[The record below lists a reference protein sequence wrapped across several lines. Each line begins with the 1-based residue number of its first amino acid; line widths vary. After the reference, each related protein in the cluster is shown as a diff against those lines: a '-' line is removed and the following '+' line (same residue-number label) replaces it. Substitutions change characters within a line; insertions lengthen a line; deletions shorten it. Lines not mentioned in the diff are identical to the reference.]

1 MPKKGTRILGR
12 IRRPARADTAGAS
25 AFDSFYLKDRY
36 GSKAM
41 RAIWSDQA
49 MVQAWLD
56 CEATL
61 ALAESDAGI
70 VPESAAR
77 IIARAAR
84 VENISLPAMRA
95 EFDRTWNPIL
105 PLVNALRARL
115 PPRAAQWVH
124 WGATSKN
131 IMDTGS
137 ALQIKATYRVV
148 HEGLDRIERAL
159 VVLARKHRN
168 TLMAARTHGQQA
180 IPVTLGYKVA
190 VWIDEIRRQR
200 ERLLESEKRVL
211 VCEFGGAVGTMA
223 ATGKIGLR
231 IQERFAARLGLGFPL
246 IPTKTAGDRFAEFFL
261 VLSSISGTFSKI
273 GAAIYNHQ
281 QSDIDEISE
290 FSVGKVGSSA
300 MPHKLNPVASGSV
313 VLLFRLIKARATA
326 VLDYIHCEWE
336 DDHRQGETM
345 WSFGPEISL
354 LFGAQLEMLARVLET
369 LIVKPENMLRN
380 LDRSGGAVLSEALMM
395 ALAKRMGRDAA
406 HAHVLGLSRLSRS
419 KDASFC
425 EVARHDPKVKSLVST
440 KDLAKALDYRS
451 GIGLSTFFVDS
462 VLKNAP
468 ASKKSANP
476 NKSSTKTRAR
486 KP

>member
-1 MPKKGTRILGR
+1 MPKPGARILGSMGS
-12 IRRPARADTAGAS
+12 PVSEDTAGAT

-36 GSKAM
+36 GSRAM
-41 RAIWSDQA
+41 RAIWSDRA

-56 CEATL
+56 CEA
-61 ALAESDAGI
+61 ALAHAEAEVGI
-70 VPESAAR
+70 VPKSAAR
-77 IIARAAR
+77 AIAKAAR
-84 VENISLPAMRA
+84 VDNISLPAMRE

-115 PPRAAQWVH
+115 PGSAAQWVH

-137 ALQIKATYRVV
+137 AIQIKATYRVV
-148 HEGLDRIERAL
+148 YDGLDRIERAL
-159 VVLARKHRN
+159 VALAKKHRG

-223 ATGKIGLR
+223 ATGKIGLK
-231 IQERFAARLGLGFPL
+231 IQERYGARLGLGHPT

-261 VLSSISGTFSKI
+261 ILSSISGTFSKI

-281 QSDIDEISE
+281 QTDIDELSE
-290 FSVGKVGSSA
+290 FSAGKVGSSA

-326 VLDYIHCEWE
+326 VLDYVHCEWE
-336 DDHRQGETM
+336 DDHRQGETL

-380 LDRSGGAVLSEALMM
+380 LDRTGGAVLSEALMM
-395 ALAKRMGRDAA
+395 ALAKKMGRDAA
-406 HAHVLGLSRLSRS
+406 HAHVLGLSRLSRAE
-419 KDASFC
+419 DRPFC
-425 EVARHDPKVKSLVST
+425 EIARSDAKVKESVSRR
-440 KDLAKALDYRS
+440 DLDKALDYAS
-451 GIGLSTFFVDS
+451 GIGLSTYFVDT
-462 VLKNAP
+462 VLKQAP
-468 ASKKSANP
+468 PPARP
-476 NKSSTKTRAR
+476 RRAAR
-486 KP
+486 G

>member
-1 MPKKGTRILGR
+1 MSKAGARILGTMGS
-12 IRRPARADTAGAS
+12 PATEGMGGAT
-25 AFDSFYLKDRY
+25 AFDSFYLEDRY

-41 RAIWSDQA
+41 RAIWSDRA

-56 CEATL
+56 CEA
-61 ALAESDAGI
+61 ALARAEADVGI
-70 VPESAAR
+70 VPQSAAR
-77 IIARAAR
+77 EIARAAR
-84 VENISLPAMRA
+84 VENINLKAMRA
-95 EFDRTWNPIL
+95 EFDQTWNPIL

-115 PPRAAQWVH
+115 SPRAAQWVH

-137 ALQIKATYRVV
+137 AIQIKATYAVV
-148 HEGLDRIERAL
+148 TKGLDRIERAL
-159 VVLARKHRN
+159 VVLAKKHRD

-180 IPVTLGYKVA
+180 IPITLGYKVA

-223 ATGKIGLR
+223 ASGRIGLK
-231 IQERFAARLGLGFPL
+231 IQERYGVRLGLGFPL

-261 VLSSISGTFSKI
+261 LLSSISGTFSKI
-273 GAAIYNHQ
+273 AAAIYNHQ
-281 QSDIDEISE
+281 QTDIDELSE

-326 VLDYIHCEWE
+326 VLDYVHCEWE
-336 DDHRQGETM
+336 DDHRQGETL

-354 LFGAQLEMLARVLET
+354 LFGAQLEMLGRVLET
-369 LIVKPENMLRN
+369 LIVKPQNMLRN
-380 LDRSGGAVLSEALMM
+380 LDRTGGAVLSEALMM
-395 ALAKRMGRDAA
+395 ALARKMGRDAA

-419 KDASFC
+419 EDKSFC
-425 EVARHDPKVKSLVST
+425 AVARGDARVKALLSSR
-440 KDLAKALDYRS
+440 DLARALDYRS
-451 GIGLSTFFVDS
+451 GIGLSTYFVDT
-462 VLKNAP
+462 VLKQSP
-468 ASKKSANP
+468 ALPKST
-476 NKSSTKTRAR
+476 SRAR
-486 KP
+486 RRRS

>member
-1 MPKKGTRILGR
+1 MVKAGAAILGQ
-12 IRRPARADTAGAS
+12 IGSPAKDEGIGAS

-41 RAIWSDQA
+41 RAIWSDRA

-56 CEATL
+56 CEAAL
-61 ALAESDAGI
+61 ALAEADVGI
-70 VPESAAR
+70 VPKSAAR
-77 IIARAAR
+77 VIAKAAK
-84 VENISLPAMRA
+84 VDNIDLSAMRS
-95 EFDRTWNPIL
+95 EFDQTWNPVL
-105 PLVNALRARL
+105 PLVNALRARV
-115 PPRAAQWVH
+115 PESAAQWIH
-124 WGATSKN
+124 WGATAKN

-137 ALQIKATYRVV
+137 ALQIKATYGVMK
-148 HEGLDRIERAL
+148 EGLDRIERAL
-159 VVLARKHRN
+159 CVIALKHRD

-180 IPVTLGYKVA
+180 IPITLGYKVA

-231 IQERFAARLGLGFPL
+231 IQERFAKRLGLGSPL

-261 VLSSISGTFSKI
+261 LLSSISGTFSKI

-281 QSDIDEISE
+281 QSDIEELSE
-290 FSVGKVGSSA
+290 FSAGKVGSSA

-326 VLDYIHCEWE
+326 VLDYVHCEWE
-336 DDHRQGETM
+336 DDHRQGETL

-354 LFGAQLEMLARVLET
+354 LIGAQLEMLSRVLET
-369 LIVKPENMLRN
+369 LIVKPHNMMRN

-395 ALAKRMGRDAA
+395 ALARKMGRAAA
-406 HAHVLGLSRLSRS
+406 HAHVLDLSRLSAAQCR
-419 KDASFC
+419 AFR
-425 EVARHDPKVKSLVST
+425 EVAMIDPKVKKLVSAP
-440 KDLAKALDYRS
+440 DLKKALDYRS
-451 GIGLSTFFVDS
+451 GIGLSTFFVDT
-462 VLKNAP
+462 VLGRASALKKP
-468 ASKKSANP
+468 AARRPRRKS
-476 NKSSTKTRAR
+476 
-486 KP
+486 

>member
-1 MPKKGTRILGR
+1 MSVRKAGAGILGAMGS
-12 IRRPARADTAGAS
+12 PAAPDLAGAS

-41 RAIWSDQA
+41 RAIWSDRA

-56 CEATL
+56 CEAAL
-61 ALAESDAGI
+61 ALAESDVGI
-70 VPESAAR
+70 VPVPLAR
-77 IIARAAR
+77 VIAKAAR
-84 VENISLPAMRA
+84 VEKISLAAMRA
-95 EFDRTWNPIL
+95 EFDLTWNPVL

-115 PPRAAQWVH
+115 PAKAAQWVH

-137 ALQIKATYRVV
+137 AIQIRATYRVV
-148 HEGLDRIERAL
+148 YDGLDRIERAL
-159 VVLARKHRN
+159 LVLARKHRD

-231 IQERFAARLGLGFPL
+231 IQQRFAARLGLLCPS

-261 VLSSISGTFSKI
+261 LLSSISGTFSKI

-281 QSDIDEISE
+281 QTDIDELSE

-326 VLDYIHCEWE
+326 VLDYVHCEWE
-336 DDHRQGETM
+336 DDHRQGETL

-354 LFGAQLEMLARVLET
+354 LLGAQLEMLARVLET
-369 LIVKPENMLRN
+369 LIVKPKNMLRN
-380 LDRSGGAVLSEALMM
+380 LDRTGGAVLSEALMM
-395 ALAKRMGRDAA
+395 ALAKGMGRDLA
-406 HAHVLGLSRLSRS
+406 HAHVLGLSRLSRTE
-419 KDASFC
+419 DRPFC
-425 EVARHDPKVKSLVST
+425 QVARNDARVKELVSRR
-440 KDLAKALDYRS
+440 DLDRALNYRS
-451 GIGLSTFFVDS
+451 GIGLSTYFVDS
-462 VLKNAP
+462 VLKQAP
-468 ASKKSANP
+468 RAARASAKG
-476 NKSSTKTRAR
+476 RAR
-486 KP
+486 KS

>member
-1 MPKKGTRILGR
+1 MPKPGARILGTMGS
-12 IRRPARADTAGAS
+12 PAAPDVGGAS

-36 GSKAM
+36 GSPAM
-41 RAIWSDQA
+41 RAIWSDRA

-56 CEATL
+56 CEAAL
-61 ALAESDAGI
+61 ALAESDVGI
-70 VPESAAR
+70 VPKASARAIR
-77 IIARAAR
+77 KAAR
-84 VENISLPAMRA
+84 VENIGLKAMRT
-95 EFDRTWNPIL
+95 EFDLTWNPIL

-115 PPRAAQWVH
+115 PESAAPWVH

-148 HEGLDRIERAL
+148 YEGLDRIERAL
-159 VVLARKHRN
+159 VVLARKHRE

-223 ATGKIGLR
+223 ATGKVGLR
-231 IQERFAARLGLGFPL
+231 IQERFARRLDLGFPL

-261 VLSSISGTFSKI
+261 ILSSISGTFSKI
-273 GAAIYNHQ
+273 GAAVYNHQ
-281 QSDIDEISE
+281 QTDIDELSE
-290 FSVGKVGSSA
+290 FCAGKVGSSA

-313 VLLFRLIKARATA
+313 VLLFRLIKARANA
-326 VLDYIHCEWE
+326 VLDYVHCEWE
-336 DDHRQGETM
+336 DDHRQGETL

-369 LIVKPENMLRN
+369 LIVKPQNMLRN

-395 ALAKRMGRDAA
+395 ALAKKMGRDAA
-406 HAHVLGLSRLSRS
+406 HAHVLGLSRLSRAE
-419 KDASFC
+419 DRSFC
-425 EVARHDPKVKSLVST
+425 DVARSDAKVKELVSPR
-440 KDLAKALDYRS
+440 DLRKALDYRN
-451 GIGLSTFFVDS
+451 GIGLSTLFVDT
-462 VLKNAP
+462 VLNQAP
-468 ASKKSANP
+468 PPAKGR
-476 NKSSTKTRAR
+476 STAR
-486 KP
+486 G

>member
-1 MPKKGTRILGR
+1 MPKPGARILGTMGS
-12 IRRPARADTAGAS
+12 PVFEDLAGAT

-36 GSKAM
+36 GSRAM
-41 RAIWSDQA
+41 RAIWSDRA

-56 CEATL
+56 CEAAL
-61 ALAESDAGI
+61 ALAESDVGI
-70 VPESAAR
+70 VPKASARAIR
-77 IIARAAR
+77 KAAR
-84 VENISLPAMRA
+84 VENISLKAMRA
-95 EFDRTWNPIL
+95 EFDQTWNPIL

-115 PPRAAQWVH
+115 PENAAPWVH

-137 ALQIKATYRVV
+137 ALQIKATYGVV
-148 HEGLDRIERAL
+148 KDGLDRIERAL
-159 VVLARKHRN
+159 VVLAKKHRD

-223 ATGKIGLR
+223 ATGKIGLK
-231 IQERFAARLGLGFPL
+231 IQERFAARLGLRYPT

-273 GAAIYNHQ
+273 AAAVYNHQ
-281 QSDIDEISE
+281 QTDIDELSE
-290 FSVGKVGSSA
+290 FSAGKVGSSA

-326 VLDYIHCEWE
+326 VLDYVHCEWE
-336 DDHRQGETM
+336 DDHRQGETL

-380 LDRSGGAVLSEALMM
+380 LDRTGGTVLSEALMM
-395 ALAKRMGRDAA
+395 ALAKKMGRDAA
-406 HAHVLGLSRLSRS
+406 HAYVLGLSRLSR
-419 KDASFC
+419 AENRSFC
-425 EVARHDPKVKSLVST
+425 DVVRSDATVQEFVSRR
-440 KDLAKALDYRS
+440 DLDKALDYRS
-451 GIGLSTFFVDS
+451 GIGLSTYFVDL
-462 VLKNAP
+462 VLKQAP
-468 ASKKSANP
+468 PPPKGRS
-476 NKSSTKTRAR
+476 RVR
-486 KP
+486 R

>member
-1 MPKKGTRILGR
+1 MGSPVIE
-12 IRRPARADTAGAS
+12 DVAGAT

-41 RAIWSDQA
+41 RAIWSDRA

-56 CEATL
+56 CEA
-61 ALAESDAGI
+61 ALAHAEAEVGI
-70 VPESAAR
+70 VPRSAAR
-77 IIARAAR
+77 EIAKAAR
-84 VENISLPAMRA
+84 VENISLKAMRA
-95 EFDRTWNPIL
+95 EFDQTWNPIL

-115 PPRAAQWVH
+115 SPRAAQWVH

-137 ALQIKATYRVV
+137 AIQIKATYRVV
-148 HEGLDRIERAL
+148 HDGLDRIERAL
-159 VVLARKHRN
+159 VVLARKHRD

-223 ATGKIGLR
+223 ASGKIGLK
-231 IQERFAARLGLGFPL
+231 IQEGYGARLGLGHPL

-273 GAAIYNHQ
+273 AAAVYNHQ
-281 QSDIDEISE
+281 QTDIDELSE

-326 VLDYIHCEWE
+326 VLDYVHCEWE
-336 DDHRQGETM
+336 DDHRQGETL

-354 LFGAQLEMLARVLET
+354 LFGAQLDLLARVLET
-369 LIVKPENMLRN
+369 LIVKPQNMLRN

-395 ALAKRMGRDAA
+395 ALAKKMGRDAA
-406 HAHVLGLSRLSRS
+406 HAHVLGLSRLSRTEDRS
-419 KDASFC
+419 LCD
-425 EVARHDPKVKSLVST
+425 VARADSKVKELVSRRNL
-440 KDLAKALDYRS
+440 DKALDYRS
-451 GIGLSTFFVDS
+451 GIGLSTYFVDT
-462 VLKNAP
+462 VLKQSPAP
-468 ASKKSANP
+468 PKSA
-476 NKSSTKTRAR
+476 SRAR
-486 KP
+486 RRKS

>member
-1 MPKKGTRILGR
+1 MPKPGARILGTMGS
-12 IRRPARADTAGAS
+12 PVFEDKAGAT

-36 GSKAM
+36 GSRAM
-41 RAIWSDQA
+41 RAIWSDRA

-56 CEATL
+56 CEA
-61 ALAESDAGI
+61 ALARAEAEVGI
-70 VPESAAR
+70 VPKSAAR
-77 IIARAAR
+77 AIARAAR
-84 VENISLPAMRA
+84 VDNISLPAMRA
-95 EFDRTWNPIL
+95 EFDQTWNPIL

-115 PPRAAQWVH
+115 PESAAPWVH

-148 HEGLDRIERAL
+148 KDGLDRIERAL
-159 VVLARKHRN
+159 VVLAKKHRD

-223 ATGKIGLR
+223 ATGKIGLK
-231 IQERFAARLGLGFPL
+231 IQERFAARLGLRYPT

-273 GAAIYNHQ
+273 AAAVYNHQ
-281 QSDIDEISE
+281 QTDIDELSE
-290 FSVGKVGSSA
+290 FSAGKVGSSA

-313 VLLFRLIKARATA
+313 VLLFRLIKARAAA
-326 VLDYIHCEWE
+326 VLDYVHCEWE
-336 DDHRQGETM
+336 DDHRQGETL

-380 LDRSGGAVLSEALMM
+380 LDRTGGTVLSEALMM
-395 ALAKRMGRDAA
+395 ALAKKMGRDAA
-406 HAHVLGLSRLSRS
+406 HAYVLGLSRLSR
-419 KDASFC
+419 AENRSFC
-425 EVARHDPKVKSLVST
+425 DVVRSDATVQEFVSRR
-440 KDLAKALDYRS
+440 DLDKALDYRS
-451 GIGLSTFFVDS
+451 GIGLSTYFVDL
-462 VLKNAP
+462 VLKQAP
-468 ASKKSANP
+468 PPPKGRS
-476 NKSSTKTRAR
+476 RVR
-486 KP
+486 R

>member
-1 MPKKGTRILGR
+1 MPKPGARILGSMGSPVSED
-12 IRRPARADTAGAS
+12 IAGAT

-56 CEATL
+56 CEAAL
-61 ALAESDAGI
+61 ALAESDVGI
-70 VPESAAR
+70 VPKSAAR
-77 IIARAAR
+77 TIAKAAR
-84 VENISLPAMRA
+84 VDRISLPAMRE

-115 PPRAAQWVH
+115 PGSAAQWVH

-137 ALQIKATYRVV
+137 AIQIKATYRVV
-148 HEGLDRIERAL
+148 YDGLDRIERAL
-159 VVLARKHRN
+159 VVLARKHRG

-231 IQERFAARLGLGFPL
+231 IQERYGARLGLGHPL

-261 VLSSISGTFSKI
+261 LLSSISGTFSKI
-273 GAAIYNHQ
+273 GAAVYNHQ
-281 QSDIDEISE
+281 QTDIDELSE

-313 VLLFRLIKARATA
+313 VLLFRLIKARAAA
-326 VLDYIHCEWE
+326 VLDYVHCEWE

-380 LDRSGGAVLSEALMM
+380 LDRTGGAVLSEALMM
-395 ALAKRMGRDAA
+395 ALAKKMGRDAA
-406 HAHVLGLSRLSRS
+406 HAHVLGLSRLSRAA
-419 KDASFC
+419 DRPFC
-425 EVARHDPKVKSLVST
+425 EVARSDAKVKESVSRR
-440 KDLAKALDYRS
+440 DLDKALDYGS
-451 GIGLSTFFVDS
+451 GIGLSTYFVDT
-462 VLKNAP
+462 VLKQAP
-468 ASKKSANP
+468 PPARP
-476 NKSSTKTRAR
+476 RRAGR
-486 KP
+486 G

>member
-1 MPKKGTRILGR
+1 MPKPGARILGTMGS
-12 IRRPARADTAGAS
+12 PVFEDLAGAT

-36 GSKAM
+36 GSRAM
-41 RAIWSDQA
+41 RAIWSDRA

-56 CEATL
+56 CEAAL
-61 ALAESDAGI
+61 ALAESDVGI
-70 VPESAAR
+70 VPKASARAIR
-77 IIARAAR
+77 KAAR
-84 VENISLPAMRA
+84 VENISLKAMRA
-95 EFDRTWNPIL
+95 EFDQTWNPIL

-115 PPRAAQWVH
+115 PENAAPWVH

-137 ALQIKATYRVV
+137 ALQIKATYGVV
-148 HEGLDRIERAL
+148 KDGLDRIERAL
-159 VVLARKHRN
+159 VVLAKKHRD

-223 ATGKIGLR
+223 ATGKIGLK
-231 IQERFAARLGLGFPL
+231 IQERFAARLGLRYPT

-273 GAAIYNHQ
+273 AAAVYNHQ
-281 QSDIDEISE
+281 QTDIDELSE
-290 FSVGKVGSSA
+290 FSAGKVGSSA

-326 VLDYIHCEWE
+326 VLDYVHCEWE
-336 DDHRQGETM
+336 DDHRQGETL

-380 LDRSGGAVLSEALMM
+380 LDRTGGTVLSEALMM
-395 ALAKRMGRDAA
+395 ALAKKMGRDAA
-406 HAHVLGLSRLSRS
+406 HAYVLGLSRLSR
-419 KDASFC
+419 AENRSFC
-425 EVARHDPKVKSLVST
+425 DVVRSDATVQEFVSRR
-440 KDLAKALDYRS
+440 DLDKALDYRS
-451 GIGLSTFFVDS
+451 GIGLSTYFVDL
-462 VLKNAP
+462 VLKQTP
-468 ASKKSANP
+468 PPPKGRS
-476 NKSSTKTRAR
+476 RVR
-486 KP
+486 R

>member
-1 MPKKGTRILGR
+1 MAKGGARILATMGS
-12 IRRPARADTAGAS
+12 PAVTDLPGAT

-36 GSKAM
+36 GSLAM
-41 RAIWSDQA
+41 RAIWSDRA

-56 CEATL
+56 CEAAL
-61 ALAESDAGI
+61 ALAEADVGI
-70 VPESAAR
+70 VPKSAASA
-77 IIARAAR
+77 IAKAAR
-84 VENISLPAMRA
+84 VENISLPDMRT
-95 EFDRTWNPIL
+95 EFDQTWNPVL

-115 PPRAAQWVH
+115 PESAAQWVH

-137 ALQIKATYRVV
+137 AIQIQATYRVV
-148 HEGLDRIERAL
+148 YDGLDRIERAL
-159 VVLARKHRN
+159 VALARKHRD

-190 VWIDEIRRQR
+190 VWIDDVRRQR

-223 ATGKIGLR
+223 ATGKIGLK
-231 IQERFAARLGLGFPL
+231 IQERFAARLGLSFPL

-261 VLSSISGTFSKI
+261 ILSSISGTFSKI
-273 GAAIYNHQ
+273 AAAVYNHQ
-281 QSDIDEISE
+281 QTDIDELSE

-326 VLDYIHCEWE
+326 VLDYVHCEWE
-336 DDHRQGETM
+336 DDHRQGETL

-380 LDRSGGAVLSEALMM
+380 LDRTGGAVLSEALMM
-395 ALAKRMGRDAA
+395 ALAKKMGRDAA
-406 HAHVLGLSRLSRS
+406 HAHVLGLSRLSRAE
-419 KDASFC
+419 DRSFC
-425 EVARHDPKVKSLVST
+425 DVAKNDPKVKSLVPAR
-440 KDLAKALDYRS
+440 DLARALDYRG
-451 GIGLSTFFVDS
+451 GIGLSTYFVDS
-462 VLKNAP
+462 VLAQKPPVVGRVRRTN
-468 ASKKSANP
+468 
-476 NKSSTKTRAR
+476 R
-486 KP
+486 KPGTRLR

>member
-1 MPKKGTRILGR
+1 MKSKAGARILGSMGS
-12 IRRPARADTAGAS
+12 PAFDEIAGAS

-41 RAIWSDQA
+41 RGIWSDRA

-56 CEATL
+56 CEA
-61 ALAESDAGI
+61 ALAQAEADVSI
-70 VPESAAR
+70 VPRSAAR
-77 IIARAAR
+77 AIAKAAQ
-84 VENISLPAMRA
+84 VENISLKGMRA
-95 EFDRTWNPIL
+95 EFDQTWNPIL

-115 PPRAAQWVH
+115 PERAAQWVH

-148 HEGLDRIERAL
+148 FEGLDRIERAL
-159 VVLARKHRN
+159 VVLARKHRD

-190 VWIDEIRRQR
+190 VWIDDIRRQR

-231 IQERFAARLGLGFPL
+231 IQERFGARLRLGCPL

-273 GAAIYNHQ
+273 GAAVYNHQ
-281 QSDIDEISE
+281 QTDIDELCE

-326 VLDYIHCEWE
+326 VLDYVHCEWE
-336 DDHRQGETM
+336 DDHRQGETL

-354 LFGAQLEMLARVLET
+354 LFGAQLEILARVLET

-380 LDRSGGAVLSEALMM
+380 LGRSGGAVLSEALMM
-395 ALAKRMGRDAA
+395 ALAKKMGRDAA
-406 HAHVLGLSRLSRS
+406 HAHVLDLSRQSR
-419 KDASFC
+419 KDDRPFC
-425 EVARHDPKVKSLVST
+425 TVARSDAKVKQFVSAR
-440 KDLAKALDYRS
+440 DLNKALDYRN
-451 GIGLSTFFVDS
+451 GIGLSTFFVDA
-462 VLKNAP
+462 VLKQAP
-468 ASKKSANP
+468 P
-476 NKSSTKTRAR
+476 PLTKPRRLRA
-486 KP
+486 

>member
-1 MPKKGTRILGR
+1 MTIKGTHTRLVGTR
-12 IRRPARADTAGAS
+12 VRPSPKDTGGAS

-36 GSKAM
+36 GSSAM
-41 RAIWSDQA
+41 RAIWSDRA

-56 CEATL
+56 CEAAL
-61 ALAESDAGI
+61 AHAESDAGI
-70 VPESAAR
+70 VPRSAAR
-77 IIARAAR
+77 EIATAAR
-84 VENISLPAMRA
+84 VENISLPGMRA
-95 EFDRTWNPIL
+95 EFDQTWNPIL

-115 PPRAAQWVH
+115 SPKAAQWVH

-148 HEGLDRIERAL
+148 HDGLDRIERAL
-159 VVLARKHRN
+159 VVLARKHRD

-190 VWIDEIRRQR
+190 VWIDEVRRQR

-223 ATGKIGLR
+223 ATGRIGLR
-231 IQERFAARLGLGFPL
+231 IQEGYGARLGLGFPL

-261 VLSSISGTFSKI
+261 LLSSISGTFSKI
-273 GAAIYNHQ
+273 AAAVYNHQ
-281 QSDIDEISE
+281 QTDIDELSE
-290 FSVGKVGSSA
+290 FSAGKVGSSA

-326 VLDYIHCEWE
+326 VLDYVHCEWE
-336 DDHRQGETM
+336 DDHRQGETL

-369 LIVKPENMLRN
+369 LIV
-380 LDRSGGAVLSEALMM
+380 
-395 ALAKRMGRDAA
+395 
-406 HAHVLGLSRLSRS
+406 
-419 KDASFC
+419 
-425 EVARHDPKVKSLVST
+425 
-440 KDLAKALDYRS
+440 
-451 GIGLSTFFVDS
+451 
-462 VLKNAP
+462 
-468 ASKKSANP
+468 
-476 NKSSTKTRAR
+476 
-486 KP
+486 

>member
-1 MPKKGTRILGR
+1 MPKAGSRILGK
-12 IRRPARADTAGAS
+12 IGSPARDVAAGVS

-36 GSKAM
+36 GSKTM
-41 RAIWSDQA
+41 RAIWSDRA

-56 CEATL
+56 CEAAL
-61 ALAESDAGI
+61 ALAEADVGI
-70 VPESAAR
+70 VPRSAGRA
-77 IIARAAR
+77 IAKAAR
-84 VENISLPAMRA
+84 VTNINLGAMRA
-95 EFDRTWNPIL
+95 EFDQTWNPVL

-115 PPRAAQWVH
+115 PKSAAQWVH

-137 ALQIKATYRVV
+137 ALQIKATYDVV
-148 HEGLDRIERAL
+148 KDGLDRIERAL
-159 VVLARKHRN
+159 VVIAKKHRD

-180 IPVTLGYKVA
+180 IPITLGYKAA
-190 VWIDEIRRQR
+190 VWIDDIRRQR

-231 IQERFAARLGLGFPL
+231 IQERFAKRLGLGFPL

-273 GAAIYNHQ
+273 GASIYNHQ
-281 QSDIDEISE
+281 QTDIDELSE
-290 FSVGKVGSSA
+290 FSTGKVGSSA

-326 VLDYIHCEWE
+326 VLDYVHCEWE
-336 DDHRQGETM
+336 DDHRQGETL

-380 LDRSGGAVLSEALMM
+380 LDRTGGAVLSEALMM
-395 ALAKRMGRDAA
+395 TLAKKMGRGAA
-406 HAHVLGLSRLSRS
+406 HAHVLDLWHLCQAGD
-419 KDASFC
+419 KSFR
-425 EVARHDPKVKSLVST
+425 EVVVSDPKVKALVSRR
-440 KDLAKALDYRS
+440 DLARALDYRN

-462 VLKNAP
+462 VLQNAP
-468 ASKKSANP
+468 PLRKASR
-476 NKSSTKTRAR
+476 TRRGRRA
-486 KP
+486 

>member
-1 MPKKGTRILGR
+1 MPKPGARILGTMGS
-12 IRRPARADTAGAS
+12 PAASDLGGAS

-36 GSKAM
+36 GSAAM
-41 RAIWSDQA
+41 RAIWSDRA

-56 CEATL
+56 CEAAL
-61 ALAESDAGI
+61 ALAESDVGI
-70 VPESAAR
+70 VPKASAR
-77 IIARAAR
+77 DIRKAAR
-84 VENISLPAMRA
+84 VDNISLKAMRA
-95 EFDRTWNPIL
+95 EFDLTWNPIL

-115 PPRAAQWVH
+115 PERAAQWVH

-148 HEGLDRIERAL
+148 HDGLDRIERAL
-159 VVLARKHRN
+159 VVLARKHRG

-190 VWIDEIRRQR
+190 VWIDDIRRQR

-231 IQERFAARLGLGFPL
+231 IQERFAARLGLGYPL

-261 VLSSISGTFSKI
+261 LLSSISGTFSKI
-273 GAAIYNHQ
+273 GAAVYNHQ
-281 QSDIDEISE
+281 QTDIDELSE

-326 VLDYIHCEWE
+326 VLDYVHCEWE

-369 LIVKPENMLRN
+369 LIVKPENMIRN
-380 LDRSGGAVLSEALMM
+380 LDRTGGAVLSEALMM
-395 ALAKRMGRDAA
+395 ALAKKMGRDAA
-406 HAHVLGLSRLSRS
+406 HAHVLGLSRLSRAE
-419 KDASFC
+419 DRSFC
-425 EVARHDPKVKSLVST
+425 EVARSDAQVKRFVSRR
-440 KDLAKALDYRS
+440 DLEKALDYRS
-451 GIGLSTFFVDS
+451 GIGLSTFFVDA
-462 VLKNAP
+462 VLRQAP
-468 ASKKSANP
+468 PPAKSR
-476 NKSSTKTRAR
+476 RA
-486 KP
+486 